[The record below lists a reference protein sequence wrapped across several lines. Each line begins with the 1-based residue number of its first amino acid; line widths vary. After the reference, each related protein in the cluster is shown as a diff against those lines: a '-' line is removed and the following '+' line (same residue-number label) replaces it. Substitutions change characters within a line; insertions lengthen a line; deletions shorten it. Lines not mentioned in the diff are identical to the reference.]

1 VQVSPGDPHA
11 EQPVALA
18 GLPLDQTGRAVVMI
32 HGRGASPRNILDLVP
47 RLDRPGFS
55 YVAPAA
61 ANNTWY
67 PFSFLEPFAK
77 NEPYLTSAL
86 KRLEDVVRDI
96 TTAGIPAQRIVLLG
110 FSQGA
115 CLAAEFAYRHAE
127 RFGGAVLFSGGL
139 IGPPGTT
146 WPTTRSFTRTPVFLG
161 CSDVDAHVPKWR
173 VDETA
178 DVFSHMDADVTKRI
192 YPGMGHVI
200 CDDELLAAQSLLD
213 QVG

>member
-1 VQVSPGDPHA
+1 MSDQSDPHA
-11 EQPVALA
+11 DQPVAVA
-18 GLPLDQTGRAVVMI
+18 GLPLAESGRAVVMI
-32 HGRGASPRNILDLVP
+32 HGRNASPRNILDLVP

-67 PFSFLEPFAK
+67 PFSFLEHVAK

-86 KRLEDVVRDI
+86 SRLERVFADI
-96 TTAGIPAQRIVLLG
+96 QAAGISRERIALLG

-127 RFGGAVLFSGGL
+127 RFGGVVLFSGGL

-146 WPTTRSFTRTPVFLG
+146 WHSSRSFSGTPVFLG
-161 CSDVDAHVPKWR
+161 CSDIDAHVPQWR
-173 VDETA
+173 VDESA
-178 DVFSHMDADVTKRI
+178 DVFHRMEAVVTKRI
-192 YPGMGHVI
+192 YPGMGHLVS
-200 CDDELLAAQSLLD
+200 DDEIRAAQSLLD
-213 QVG
+213 QMG

>member
-1 VQVSPGDPHA
+1 
-11 EQPVALA
+11 
-18 GLPLDQTGRAVVMI
+18 MI
-32 HGRGASPRNILDLVP
+32 HGRSASPRNILDLVP

-67 PFSFLEPFAK
+67 PFSFLEPIAK
-77 NEPYLTSAL
+77 NEPYLTSAI
-86 KRLEDVVRDI
+86 KRLEHVRRA
-96 TTAGIPAQRIVLLG
+96 TSRRAGIPAQRIVLLG

-127 RFGGAVLFSGGL
+127 RFGGVVLFSGGL

-146 WPTTRSFTRTPVFLG
+146 WPADPIVHAARRSFSAAATSTRT
-161 CSDVDAHVPKWR
+161 CRKWR

-178 DVFSHMDADVTKRI
+178 DVFGHMDADVTKRI
-192 YPGMGHVI
+192 YPGMGHRG
-200 CDDELLAAQSLLD
+200 LRR
-213 QVG
+213 